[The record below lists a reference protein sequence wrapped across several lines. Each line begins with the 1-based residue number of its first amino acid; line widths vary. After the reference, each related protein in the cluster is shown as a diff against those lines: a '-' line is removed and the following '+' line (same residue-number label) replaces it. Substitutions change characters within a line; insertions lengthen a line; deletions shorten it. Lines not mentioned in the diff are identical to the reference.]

1 MLKSIEMLSR
11 FDVDI
16 LLAVLYFVNTAS
28 YILLYYLRLFLV
40 NN

>member
-1 MLKSIEMLSR
+1 MLLSR

-16 LLAVLYFVNTAS
+16 LPVVLFIVNTAS